1 MFYHDGVIRPGRW
14 YCDITWSSWA
24 LSYAARLSLYTLM
37 MSLIRCL
44 CRCSSVNSASSSLA
58 SCCSLYVSICFLKWW
73 WWWWWTMNLVVQ
85 QEVTFDPGLQTPQ
98 CPWRTDCHKDAS
110 VASWNLHCVPLPLV
124 IERQSQVFHVV
135 FPLLQQFLHMF
146 LLRCPQ
152 TLHMLEVN
160 TPCLNPL
167 TLPLL
172 KFLPQT
178 LQHRQEVSELA

>member
-1 MFYHDGVIRPGRW
+1 MMVSYALGVDTVTSPGRRGRSRTQQGSRCTLW
-14 YCDITWSSWA
+14 WCHSSGACVAAPAWTLRPPVWLAAALCTSAFVSWSD
-24 LSYAARLSLYTLM
+24 R
-37 MSLIRCL
+37 
-44 CRCSSVNSASSSLA
+44 
-58 SCCSLYVSICFLKWW
+58 
-73 WWWWWTMNLVVQ
+73 TMNLVVQ